1 MKIFKRCRAQG
12 IPPKNCQG
20 PAGRFSNFQILPA
33 QSNGI
38 WKKKRRKK
46 VCVLSVVRQRKQ
58 TKHWTQD
65 LHFLVSGK
73 MYKLSANAN
82 ATNY

>member
-1 MKIFKRCRAQG
+1 MVFE
-12 IPPKNCQG
+12 
-20 PAGRFSNFQILPA
+20 
-33 QSNGI
+33 
-38 WKKKRRKK
+38 KKKRRKK

-58 TKHWTQD
+58 PKHWTQD